1 MKSLSPHD
9 VVGNCRIAFDAAE
22 CLGIPRVIE
31 PSDMSMLAVPDKLAV
46 MTYLYQL
53 RAHFTGHQLQIEQIG
68 NTSDESS
75 YIIGNYKS
83 DNLPSQNI
91 LTLDHLKKQL
101 TQQHSIEDDVD
112 RSDEKSPI
120 DKKDVKNLILTG
132 SKHLLG
138 KVLSPV
144 KDKQFPTNN
153 NKIQT
158 NGSQSSYTAANTP
171 ASKENTILM
180 TRRELNDPFGSDDE
194 DEQQSGSQTQK
205 TTNDANADSQRN
217 NSHVNKVESPISNLD
232 PATANVRIFFIVMK
246 YILYKFLWI
255 QRDSYGC
262 FEKWDDFSSEKNS
275 IDMFFFL
282 QKLLSRH
289 KEMSE
294 KAKAMMERLK
304 NSPGSLENG
313 KPDANVSHK
322 TFISTHLCQMINA
335 FSFRN

>member
-22 CLGIPRVIE
+22 CLGIPRLIE
-31 PSDMSMLAVPDKLAV
+31 PSDMSLLAVPDKLAV

-83 DNLPSQNI
+83 DNLSTQNI
-91 LTLDHLKKQL
+91 LSFDHLKKQL
-101 TQQHSIEDDVD
+101 TLQHSFEDDVD

-120 DKKDVKNLILTG
+120 DRKDVKNLILTG

-144 KDKQFPTNN
+144 KDKQIQTNN

-158 NGSQSSYTAANTP
+158 NGSQTSNQQNASNTTTP
-171 ASKENTILM
+171 NSKEGTILM

-194 DEQQSGSQTQK
+194 DDQQSGSQTQK
-205 TTNDANADSQRN
+205 TTLNDANAESQRN
-217 NSHVNKVESPISNLD
+217 STNVNKVESPISNLD
-232 PATANVRIFFIVMK
+232 PATANV
-246 YILYKFLWI
+246 
-255 QRDSYGC
+255 
-262 FEKWDDFSSEKNS
+262 SS
-275 IDMFFFL
+275 
-282 QKLLSRH
+282 R
-289 KEMSE
+289 SE
-294 KAKAMMERLK
+294 WTK
-304 NSPGSLENG
+304 
-313 KPDANVSHK
+313 
-322 TFISTHLCQMINA
+322 
-335 FSFRN
+335 

>member
-9 VVGNCRIAFDAAE
+9 VVGNCRIAFDTAE
-22 CLGIPRVIE
+22 CLGIPRLIE
-31 PSDMSMLAVPDKLAV
+31 PSDMSLLAVPDKLAV
-46 MTYLYQL
+46 MTYLHQL

-91 LTLDHLKKQL
+91 LSLDHLKKQL
-101 TQQHSIEDDVD
+101 TQQNSFEEDVD
-112 RSDEKSPI
+112 RTDEKSPV

-158 NGSQSSYTAANTP
+158 TTMTTTNGSQSSNTSNTNTP
-171 ASKENTILM
+171 AGKENQILM

-194 DEQQSGSQTQK
+194 DEQESGSQTQK
-205 TTNDANADSQRN
+205 TTNNDAESQRN
-217 NSHVNKVESPISNLD
+217 NSNVNKVESPISNLD
-232 PATANVRIFFIVMK
+232 PATANV
-246 YILYKFLWI
+246 
-255 QRDSYGC
+255 S
-262 FEKWDDFSSEKNS
+262 DFH
-275 IDMFFFL
+275 F
-282 QKLLSRH
+282 
-289 KEMSE
+289 
-294 KAKAMMERLK
+294 
-304 NSPGSLENG
+304 
-313 KPDANVSHK
+313 
-322 TFISTHLCQMINA
+322 NA
-335 FSFRN
+335 FQNSSIFKYDYLPRKRIEQ

>member
-22 CLGIPRVIE
+22 CLGIPRLIE
-31 PSDMSMLAVPDKLAV
+31 PSDMSLLAVPDKLAV

-91 LTLDHLKKQL
+91 LSLDHLKKQL

-144 KDKQFPTNN
+144 KDKQFATNN

-158 NGSQSSYTAANTP
+158 NGSQSSNTSNINTP
-171 ASKENTILM
+171 AGKENMILM

-194 DEQQSGSQTQK
+194 DEQESGSQTQK
-205 TTNDANADSQRN
+205 TTSNDAESQRN
-217 NSHVNKVESPISNLD
+217 NSNVNKVESPISNLD
-232 PATANVRIFFIVMK
+232 PATANV
-246 YILYKFLWI
+246 
-255 QRDSYGC
+255 
-262 FEKWDDFSSEKNS
+262 
-275 IDMFFFL
+275 
-282 QKLLSRH
+282 
-289 KEMSE
+289 
-294 KAKAMMERLK
+294 
-304 NSPGSLENG
+304 
-313 KPDANVSHK
+313 SH
-322 TFISTHLCQMINA
+322 
-335 FSFRN
+335 

>member
-22 CLGIPRVIE
+22 YLGIPRLIE
-31 PSDMSMLAVPDKLAV
+31 PSDMSLLAVPDKLAV

-91 LTLDHLKKQL
+91 LSFDHLKKQL
-101 TQQHSIEDDVD
+101 TQQHSLDDDVIT
-112 RSDEKSPI
+112 DEKSPI

-153 NKIQT
+153 NKI
-158 NGSQSSYTAANTP
+158 NGSQSTNNTPTSNTNTP
-171 ASKENTILM
+171 AGKENSILM
-180 TRRELNDPFGSDDE
+180 TRRELNDPFGSDD
-194 DEQQSGSQTQK
+194 DDDSDQQSGSQQIQK
-205 TTNDANADSQRN
+205 TITNDANNAECQRN
-217 NSHVNKVESPISNLD
+217 NSHVNKVESPMNNLD
-232 PATANVRIFFIVMK
+232 PATANVSRN
-246 YILYKFLWI
+246 I
-255 QRDSYGC
+255 Q
-262 FEKWDDFSSEKNS
+262 S
-275 IDMFFFL
+275 I
-282 QKLLSRH
+282 
-289 KEMSE
+289 
-294 KAKAMMERLK
+294 
-304 NSPGSLENG
+304 
-313 KPDANVSHK
+313 
-322 TFISTHLCQMINA
+322 
-335 FSFRN
+335 

>member
-22 CLGIPRVIE
+22 CLGIPRLIE
-31 PSDMSMLAVPDKLAV
+31 PSDMSLLAVPDKLAV

-91 LTLDHLKKQL
+91 LSFDHLKKQL
-101 TQQHSIEDDVD
+101 TQQHSFDDDVD
-112 RSDEKSPI
+112 RIDEKSPI

-144 KDKQFPTNN
+144 KDKQNPINN

-158 NGSQSSYTAANTP
+158 NGSQSAVTSNTNTP
-171 ASKENTILM
+171 NTKETTILM

-194 DEQQSGSQTQK
+194 DDQQQQSGSQQK
-205 TTNDANADSQRN
+205 TNDANAESQRN
-217 NSHVNKVESPISNLD
+217 NSNVNKVESPISNID
-232 PATANVRIFFIVMK
+232 PATANVRNFFFFFFSNQATNLHIFNEK
-246 YILYKFLWI
+246 KNKNFL
-255 QRDSYGC
+255 
-262 FEKWDDFSSEKNS
+262 
-275 IDMFFFL
+275 FFFL
-282 QKLLSRH
+282 LQFFNAETTITAQKN
-289 KEMSE
+289 E
-294 KAKAMMERLK
+294 
-304 NSPGSLENG
+304 
-313 KPDANVSHK
+313 
-322 TFISTHLCQMINA
+322 
-335 FSFRN
+335 